1 MILWSDLLIVQN
13 ILYLHLISHPGE
25 TLIHV
30 RRTPGWGAHQGETLT
45 QVRRSPLWD
54 AHQGETLTQAQV
66 RRSSRW
72 DALTRSPRWDAH
84 MDLFFS
90 GKLLLD
96 ITPVQLDL
104 FFKSID
110 LSLQR
115 RILRK
120 EVWVFLRDFRLA
132 FIFQSASSFLAPLSD
147 TPVSSPQ
154 GIWYTWLLEI
164 WSGAPMQQWLM

>member
-1 MILWSDLLIVQN
+1 MWDAHLGEALIK
-13 ILYLHLISHPGE
+13 
-25 TLIHV
+25 
-30 RRTPGWGAHQGETLT
+30 
-45 QVRRSPLWD
+45 VRRSPRWDAHPFEMLIKVRRSPRPRWD
-54 AHQGETLTQAQV
+54 AHQGETLTQV

-72 DALTRSPRWDAH
+72 DALTRSPRWDTH

-154 GIWYTWLLEI
+154 GISYTWLLEI